1 MKDDKMKTIK
11 INNILKVLFII
22 FSALFLLTACS
33 TSEDGATAM
42 SQADPRAAADKQRTC
57 WQSEF
62 ISIFYNTIGAQ
73 TIKVYTEQTKHNNL
87 FGVVILG
94 FSIWMA
100 FQILRHIAAP
110 APESLGEFWNKIVRK
125 AFLCAMCGILASS
138 TDQIYYVLQNFIF
151 PIYITILEFTSKILE
166 VTANDPA
173 AQIKAIKIAS
183 TFGDDVGESGKG
195 YICEV
200 YANQFQGTG
209 CHFDGK
215 MATNFSSGQFPKE
228 PMEMM
233 GCMACAVSDRLSVG
247 FDVAIRLFKVGNF
260 TAFCVACFLMICF
273 TIVKFGFVFY
283 LVDSIFR
290 LNIILIILPFLIMAY
305 PFEQIRK
312 WSVSGFKIII
322 SSSAIMLCLGLTISM
337 TILAMQKML
346 TQKDLDF
353 GNSALYEKFGS
364 IAMALIF
371 MGFLIIKATGLAV
384 ELSSKISGIQTSAD
398 FQKKF
403 KALVATI
410 GKAVLHVFTVGGSK
424 VATTIIDHVERLRQ
438 LREKY
443 RKAKAKFDK
452 ARARIN
458 KLAGRKSPKEGK

>member
-11 INNILKVLFII
+11 INSILKVLFII

-33 TSEDGATAM
+33 DNAGDEGGTAM
-42 SQADPRAAADKQRTC
+42 SQDDPRYAADQQRTC

-62 ISIFYNTIGAQ
+62 LSIFYKTIGAQ

-100 FQILRHIAAP
+100 YQILRHIAAP
-110 APESLGEFWNKIVRK
+110 APESLGEFWTKIVRK

-183 TFGDDVGESGKG
+183 TFGDDTGDSGTG

-200 YANQFQGTG
+200 YKNQFQGTG
-209 CHFDGK
+209 CHFNGK
-215 MATNFSSGQFPKE
+215 MSTDFSSGEFPKE
-228 PMEMM
+228 PMELM

-247 FDVAIRLFKVGNF
+247 YDVAIRLFKIGNF
-260 TAFCVACFLMICF
+260 TAFCVACFLAICF
-273 TIVKFGFVFY
+273 TIVKLGFVFY

-312 WSVSGFKIII
+312 WSISGFKIIL

-346 TQKDLDF
+346 TQKDMDF

-364 IAMALIF
+364 TAMALIF
-371 MGFLIIKATGLAV
+371 MGFLIIKATGIAV

-410 GKAVLHVFTVGGSK
+410 GRAVLLAFTAGASK
-424 VATTIIDHVERLRQ
+424 TATTIIDHIEKLRQ

-443 RKAKAKFDK
+443 RKAKAKLDK

-458 KLAGRKSPKEGK
+458 KFTGRTNGK

>member
-1 MKDDKMKTIK
+1 
-11 INNILKVLFII
+11 
-22 FSALFLLTACS
+22 
-33 TSEDGATAM
+33 
-42 SQADPRAAADKQRTC
+42 
-57 WQSEF
+57 
-62 ISIFYNTIGAQ
+62 
-73 TIKVYTEQTKHNNL
+73 
-87 FGVVILG
+87 
-94 FSIWMA
+94 
-100 FQILRHIAAP
+100 
-110 APESLGEFWNKIVRK
+110 
-125 AFLCAMCGILASS
+125 
-138 TDQIYYVLQNFIF
+138 
-151 PIYITILEFTSKILE
+151 
-166 VTANDPA
+166 
-173 AQIKAIKIAS
+173 
-183 TFGDDVGESGKG
+183 
-195 YICEV
+195 
-200 YANQFQGTG
+200 
-209 CHFDGK
+209 
-215 MATNFSSGQFPKE
+215 
-228 PMEMM
+228 MEMM
-233 GCMACAVSDRLSVG
+233 GCMACAVSDRLSIG

-260 TAFCVACFLMICF
+260 TAFCVACFLIICF

-312 WSVSGFKIII
+312 WSVSGFKIIL

-364 IAMALIF
+364 TAMALIF

-403 KALVATI
+403 KALVGTI
-410 GKAVLHVFTVGGSK
+410 GKAALNLLTAGAGK

-443 RKAKAKFDK
+443 QKAKAKMDK
-452 ARARIN
+452 ARARLN
-458 KLAGRKSPKEGK
+458 KLAGRK